1 YRGNHGSAERA
12 FREAESL
19 RELDTWGRW
28 TWEISLW
35 RSRGELLLTE
45 AKYDEAWI
53 LASRSLEA
61 ATQCRQRKHV
71 ARALRLQG
79 EIMAAQGR
87 LADAT
92 RALTASLDQAHVI
105 GTARESWIGHAAL
118 GRVLT
123 RLGQDGEA
131 EAQLTAAAHAIE
143 SIA

>member
-1 YRGNHGSAERA
+1 
-12 FREAESL
+12 
-19 RELDTWGRW
+19 
-28 TWEISLW
+28 
-35 RSRGELLLTE
+35 
-45 AKYDEAWI
+45 
-53 LASRSLEA
+53 
-61 ATQCRQRKHV
+61 
-71 ARALRLQG
+71 
-79 EIMAAQGR
+79 MAAQGR

-143 SIA
+143 SIATKLVTPDLRQKFLAAEPVADVFRTLGRTGPGSR